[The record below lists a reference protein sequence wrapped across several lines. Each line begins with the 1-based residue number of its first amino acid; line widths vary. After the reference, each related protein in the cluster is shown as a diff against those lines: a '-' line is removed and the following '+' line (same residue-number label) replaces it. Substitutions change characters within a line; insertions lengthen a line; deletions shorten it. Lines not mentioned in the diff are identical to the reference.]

1 MLNDFWVGVLRLDLA
16 IPGARSRK
24 DRRQVIKSLKERIQS
39 RFQVACAEVGD
50 LDTWTRASLGVT
62 ACANEREHLEEV
74 LGEIE
79 RYARNDPGALLG
91 NIERESFRFGELA

>member
-1 MLNDFWVGVLRLDLA
+1 MRLDLG

-24 DRRQVIKSLKERIQS
+24 DRRQVVKSLKERLHS

-62 ACANEREHLEEV
+62 ACANEKEHLEDVVQEV
-74 LGEIE
+74 E

-91 NIERESFRFGELA
+91 NVEREIFKFGEMA